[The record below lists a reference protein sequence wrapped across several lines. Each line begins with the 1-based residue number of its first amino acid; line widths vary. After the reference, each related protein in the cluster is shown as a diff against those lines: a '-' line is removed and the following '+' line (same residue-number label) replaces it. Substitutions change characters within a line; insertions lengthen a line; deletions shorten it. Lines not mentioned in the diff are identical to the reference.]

1 MFASRCDNVSEKCR
15 IKRPPET
22 DYLNSQRVAC
32 WHTESVQRLFE
43 KLLKVENLGVRFPL
57 KNNSIIGKK
66 SYLYAVDDI
75 SVDMQPGEIVAITG
89 ESGSGKTT
97 AALATA
103 RLVPAYTGKITL
115 ENINLLE
122 IQKEELRQVRTK
134 VQFIFQDPYSSLN
147 PRLRAE
153 EIVKEPLNSLTNFS
167 SSKKQKLVN
176 ELFKAVGLRPEQ
188 QRLFP
193 HQFSGGQRQ
202 RIGVARALSTQPDL
216 IICDEPVSALDVAV
230 QAQILNLLR
239 ELQNEFGLAYLFIS
253 HDLGVVQH
261 MCDQVAVMYM
271 GKIVEY
277 ADRLSLFN
285 NPLHPYTSA
294 LLSAIPSIDQTRR
307 EKTKRILIPGDPPD
321 PINPPI
327 GCRFANRCPVA
338 REICYQKEPQLNE
351 IKNGHKVACHLVDK
365 KAKSPLENLTLNY
378 IINKL

>member
-1 MFASRCDNVSEKCR
+1 MKSNM
-15 IKRPPET
+15 
-22 DYLNSQRVAC
+22 
-32 WHTESVQRLFE
+32 
-43 KLLKVENLGVRFPL
+43 LL
-57 KNNSIIGKK
+57 GKK
-66 SYLYAVDDI
+66 TYLYAVDDVSFKI
-75 SVDMQPGEIVAITG
+75 QKGETLAIVG

-103 RLVPAYTGKITL
+103 RLVKAYTGKITL
-115 ENINLLE
+115 DNTDMLQ
-122 IQKEELRQVRTK
+122 IQKEKLRQARTK

-167 SSKKQKLVN
+167 SQKKQTLVN
-176 ELFKAVGLRPEQ
+176 DLFAAVGLRPEQ

-202 RIGVARALSTQPDL
+202 RIGIARALATQPEL

-239 ELQNEFGLAYLFIS
+239 ELQSKFELTYLFIS

-261 MCDQVAVMYM
+261 MCDQIAVMYM

-285 NPLHPYTSA
+285 SPLHPYTSA
-294 LLSAIPSIDQTRR
+294 LLSAIPSVDQKRR
-307 EKTKRILIPGDPPD
+307 ENTKRILIPGDPPD
-321 PINPPI
+321 PINPPK

-338 REICYQKEPQLNE
+338 KDICSQKEPKLQKT
-351 IKNGHKVACHLVDK
+351 KNNHKVACHLVSET
-365 KAKSPLENLTLNY
+365 AISPLKHLL
-378 IINKL
+378 